1 MRILMISDVFFPRI
15 NGVSTSIKLFRQ
27 TLLAM
32 GHDVT
37 LIAPDYAPAYVSQD
51 KEEGIFRIPSR
62 KVILDPEDRM
72 MSRKAIMDL
81 LPELREA
88 NFDLVHIHTPFI
100 AHYAGVK
107 LAKELGVPC
116 VETYHTFFEE
126 YLYHY
131 FPLVPKSWMRY
142 MARHFTR
149 NQCNSV
155 DKVITPSTAMHEVLV
170 QYGVTTDAEIIPT
183 GIELSE
189 LRSGQCGLFR
199 DKHNI
204 DQGRP
209 VIVHVGR
216 VAHEKNIDFLLI
228 MLTYLRKKVPD
239 VLMVIAG
246 EGPALEHLKKETTRL
261 ELDDYVKFIGYLSRD
276 SELLDCY
283 CSGQAFV
290 FASRT
295 ETQGL
300 VLLEAMALGVPVV
313 STAVMGTKDILAP
326 LKGALVS
333 VETPD
338 MFADNVYRVLS
349 NPDLHDR
356 LSNEAIE
363 YVKEW
368 TAPEMAD
375 KLIAFYKNLLKEK
388 KQKAD
393 ISTPLVAR

>member
-1 MRILMISDVFFPRI
+1 MHILMISDVFFPRI

-32 GHDVT
+32 GHQVT
-37 LIAPDYAPAYVSQD
+37 LIAPDYGNQD
-51 KEEGIFRIPSR
+51 KQEGILRIPSR

-72 MSRKAIMDL
+72 MSINRIMDL
-81 LPELREA
+81 LPELRKK
-88 NFDLVHIHTPFI
+88 NIDLIHIHTPFV

-107 LAKELGVPC
+107 LAKALDIPC

-142 MARHFTR
+142 LARHFTR

-155 DKVITPSTAMHEVLV
+155 DRVITPSTAMHEVLV

-183 GIELSE
+183 GIELDE
-189 LRSGQCGLFR
+189 LRAGQGDLFR
-199 DKHNI
+199 DKYDI
-204 DQGRP
+204 DRNRP

-216 VAHEKNIDFLLI
+216 VAHEKNIDFLLT
-228 MLTYLRKKVPD
+228 MLAQLCKKVPD

-246 EGPALEHLKKETTRL
+246 EGPAREHLKKQTSRL
-261 ELDDYVKFIGYLSRD
+261 GLEKHVKFIGYLSRD
-276 SELLDCY
+276 GDLLDCY
-283 CSGQAFV
+283 CAGDAFV

-326 LKGALVS
+326 QKGAIVS
-333 VETPD
+333 NEYPD
-338 MFADNVYRVLS
+338 EFADKVHQVISNRDLRAQLS
-349 NPDLHDR
+349 R
-356 LSNEAIE
+356 EAID

-368 TAPEMAD
+368 TALAMAE
-375 KLIAFYKNLLKEK
+375 KLVVFYQDLLNQ
-388 KQKAD
+388 KQQDAD
-393 ISTPLVAR
+393 ITAPLATREL